1 MRQSDSDG
9 RDEAVVISAQ
19 EFRRP
24 KRHLTGKS
32 LIAAMQASPHRDIDL
47 EPGRADASARRVLTG
62 APALNPW
69 NDPNGS
75 SMKPR

>member
-47 EPGRADASARRVLTG
+47 EPGRAPMPARDV
-62 APALNPW
+62 
-69 NDPNGS
+69 S
-75 SMKPR
+75 